1 MVQNNKKEKVPP
13 TFETDDPYGQPA
25 PEGPRGCFRQ
35 SGSERRDYSNGKKIT
50 SYSFKIFIFLS
61 LTTT

>member
-1 MVQNNKKEKVPP
+1 MVQNNIKEKVPS

-35 SGSERRDYSNGKKIT
+35 SGSERRDYSNGKKNN
-50 SYSFKIFIFLS
+50 FIQF
-61 LTTT
+61 